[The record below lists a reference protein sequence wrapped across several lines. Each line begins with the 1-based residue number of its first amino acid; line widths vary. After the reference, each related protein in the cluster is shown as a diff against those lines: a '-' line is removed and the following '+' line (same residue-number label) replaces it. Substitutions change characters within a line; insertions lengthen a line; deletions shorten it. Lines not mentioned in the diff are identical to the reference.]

1 MMYNNSEMEKII
13 GYNHEEEVHGI
24 VGVDI
29 RSSDKSGGLE
39 RAFLREYHMSLYL
52 KSM

>member
-1 MMYNNSEMEKII
+1 M
-13 GYNHEEEVHGI
+13 HGI

-39 RAFLREYHMSLYL
+39 GASLREYQMSGYL

>member
-1 MMYNNSEMEKII
+1 M
-13 GYNHEEEVHGI
+13 HGI

-39 RAFLREYHMSLYL
+39 RASLREYQIS
-52 KSM
+52 